1 VNTLIKGALG
11 RASSS
16 QEVVETL
23 AMLASSLR
31 VLLYSLRA
39 TYHKSNDLS
48 LMLL

>member
-1 VNTLIKGALG
+1 MNTLIKSALE

-16 QEVVETL
+16 QEVVEML

-39 TYHKSNDLS
+39 TYRKSNDLS
-48 LMLL
+48 PMLS

>member
-1 VNTLIKGALG
+1 MKSALW

-16 QEVVETL
+16 QEVAEML

-39 TYHKSNDLS
+39 TYHKSNDLF